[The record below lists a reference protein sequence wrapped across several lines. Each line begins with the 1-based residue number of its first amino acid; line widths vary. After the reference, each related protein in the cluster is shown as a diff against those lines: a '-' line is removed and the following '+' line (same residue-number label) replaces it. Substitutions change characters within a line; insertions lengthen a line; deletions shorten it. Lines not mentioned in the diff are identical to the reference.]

1 MTLALELVDVV
12 KEYPGEPPVRAL
24 DGVSLQVQPGEMI
37 GIVGPSGSG
46 KSTLLHIIGTLD
58 RPTSGRVKLAGVDT
72 SEMSDRHLSGV
83 RSQALGFVFQQFFL
97 LDGMSAVD
105 NVANGLLYRG
115 IAPAVRR
122 KAAIEA
128 LQRVGL
134 GHRLEHVPNKLSGGE
149 RQRVA
154 IARAII
160 NQPAVMLA
168 DEPTGNLDSKSG
180 ASVMELIN
188 ELHAE
193 GNTIIIIT
201 HDRELADSLPRR
213 VTMLDGRIE
222 SDDGAPIAGSVGH

>member
-1 MTLALELVDVV
+1 M
-12 KEYPGEPPVRAL
+12 
-24 DGVSLQVQPGEMI
+24 
-37 GIVGPSGSG
+37 
-46 KSTLLHIIGTLD
+46 
-58 RPTSGRVKLAGVDT
+58 
-72 SEMSDRHLSGV
+72 
-83 RSQALGFVFQQFFL
+83 
-97 LDGMSAVD
+97 
-105 NVANGLLYRG
+105 
-115 IAPAVRR
+115 
-122 KAAIEA
+122 
-128 LQRVGL
+128 
-134 GHRLEHVPNKLSGGE
+134 
-149 RQRVA
+149 A